1 MSKAEEKRIERV
13 RKIIA
18 CNLADCGQYIELT
31 IDEHTNAL
39 EDKKRVF
46 VGVCKKC
53 RKGFRLKK
61 PQLAALR
68 AAVGEPKVRVLKTTY
83 NEIFSE
89 NE

>member
-53 RKGFRLKK
+53 RKGFQLKM
-61 PQLAALR
+61 PLLSALT
-68 AAVGEPKVRVLKTTY
+68 AAVGATKVRVVSTTF
-83 NEIFSE
+83 NTLFSE
-89 NE
+89 DE